1 VIPADGGRASTV
13 ADAFGSLGSVWSP
26 DGTHLLTYG
35 RPTGD
40 APHAGIYDW
49 YALPVGGGE
58 IVRTGVTAAL
68 RAQGALSETRSPSPP
83 TQWSPGGV
91 LFSVETGDSSNIWRI
106 ALDARTFQPSG
117 SAVQLTFGTSRET
130 GPSLSADGKLAFVAR
145 DTIADYWS
153 LPVDAN
159 RGLVTGARTQIMN
172 NSASDGLALSED
184 GRTLLFCSRR
194 GGNSDIWSRD
204 LTTGKEMSLVVSPAE
219 EHVVAASADASTF
232 VYYLAGSPTPVF
244 LGTSSGAAPR
254 KLCERCSH
262 FALSRDG
269 S

>member
-1 VIPADGGRASTV
+1 
-13 ADAFGSLGSVWSP
+13 
-26 DGTHLLTYG
+26 
-35 RPTGD
+35 
-40 APHAGIYDW
+40 
-49 YALPVGGGE
+49 
-58 IVRTGVTAAL
+58 
-68 RAQGALSETRSPSPP
+68 
-83 TQWSPGGV
+83 
-91 LFSVETGDSSNIWRI
+91 
-106 ALDARTFQPSG
+106 
-117 SAVQLTFGTSRET
+117 
-130 GPSLSADGKLAFVAR
+130 
-145 DTIADYWS
+145 
-153 LPVDAN
+153 
-159 RGLVTGARTQIMN
+159 MN

-269 S
+269 SKLLYVQEPEHYVYHLMDTASGESTPLLSHPTAGFAAAAFSSDGQSVVFRQKGQLIAAPVRSSLVDEKEWIRLTTREGTYSLLAFSPDGAYLYYLSNEDGHDCIYARPLGAALRPSGPAVAIAHLHEGNTLTFPRGMRVAADKIVLLLNQGTSNIWMMQLGLQSN